1 MHFELWLLAS
11 YSTCS
16 THLIWNKP
24 SGAIP
29 IETLKWKT
37 VWNIEKKNISYIP
50 IWRQIHFSEY
60 DYRSNRVIVR
70 SPMYFKPCNVEFHK
84 YWSIFSLKE
93 REQELFDSIWSFC
106 IRRTFLYFF
115 FLRAFTCS
123 FLFNILCSDT
133 RCNSIQLHTMN
144 VIKIRYQ
151 NPFISVNFAVLM
163 SAIETLF
170 KQWRARR
177 RKLCLICIQGENH
190 F

>member
-1 MHFELWLLAS
+1 MKNS
-11 YSTCS
+11 
-16 THLIWNKP
+16 
-24 SGAIP
+24 
-29 IETLKWKT
+29 LKHR
-37 VWNIEKKNISYIP
+37 EKKKSYIP
-50 IWRQIHFSEY
+50 ICSQIRFREY
-60 DYRSNRVIVR
+60 YRSNRVIVR

-106 IRRTFLYFF
+106 IRCTFLYFF
-115 FLRAFTCS
+115 FLKAFICS
-123 FLFNILCSDT
+123 FRFNILSSDT
-133 RCNSIQLHTMN
+133 RCNSILLHTMN

-163 SAIETLF
+163 SAIESLF
-170 KQWRARR
+170 KQLDYWARYNTSKEWRARR